1 MLSPLV
7 VTLEDQ
13 AVLRNLTTA
22 LEEEL
27 KTYTAYKAFAS
38 KADDDGLFGLGSLFR
53 AAAHAEQIHANNHAR
68 VIRHMGAETA
78 SIAGE
83 PHVESSFENL
93 RAAIAN
99 EALETDYLY
108 PTFLNATVPL
118 FDSVAARSFQWAL
131 EGDKS
136 HVRLFSDAI
145 KRLNA
150 DVETNWVQVRHD
162 FFVCGRCGY
171 TAQSRESENC
181 PACNLLWERFETIQ

>member
-7 VTLEDQ
+7 VTQEDR

-27 KTYTAYKAFAS
+27 KTYTAYRAYAY
-38 KADDDGLFGLGSLFR
+38 KADEDGLPGLGSLFR
-53 AAAHAEQIHANNHAR
+53 AAARAEQIHANNHAR
-68 VIRHMGAETA
+68 VIRYMGAETDTNVP
-78 SIAGE
+78 E

-93 RAAIAN
+93 RAAIRN
-99 EALETDYLY
+99 EGLETDYLY
-108 PTFLNATVPL
+108 PTFLNAAVPL

-150 DVETNWVQVRHD
+150 ATEMGWVQARHD

-171 TAQSRESENC
+171 TAQSHESENC